1 MPARVTTDLPTMSS
15 DGLLFRD
22 LDHDGVL
29 APYEDWRL
37 PADVRAADLV
47 GRMTLREKVGAML
60 HGTAFA
66 IGGPMGSIGVGDAYD
81 VERVADL
88 LLGRCLTSV
97 ITRLPLPP
105 AAMAEQNNLLQRLAA
120 QRRLGIPVLVSSD
133 PRHHF
138 AAVIGATQGS
148 TGFGRWPEAIGLG
161 AIGDS
166 ELMRTFGDVVRRD
179 FRAVG
184 IHMLLGPQADLA
196 TSPRWPRADG
206 TFGEDPDL
214 VRTLVGAMVEGLQH
228 GRDGL
233 TERSVAAVVKHWV
246 GYGASRDGFDGHN
259 HYGRF
264 SAFPSGAFDDHVH
277 AFGDALDRQVA
288 AVMPTY
294 NILQGL
300 VIGGEALPETGAG
313 FSAPLV
319 DGLLR
324 SGLGY
329 DGMVLSDWAITRDL
343 SDAAIH
349 GTAEP
354 TPADIAM
361 PWGVEHLDRAARYA
375 ACVMA
380 GVDQIGGEDDP
391 EPLLAAVGS
400 GLVPQERIDLAVRRV
415 LTITFRLG
423 LFEDPLAD
431 PDRAEEVVAAGFPLG
446 DAAQRRSLTWLTAP
460 EQAPV
465 LEPGASVLLEGVGVD
480 EAVAHG
486 LHPVA
491 EPAQADVAVVRL
503 GAPWQ
508 LLHPGHFFGRM
519 QHEGDLDLKDDDPLL
534 HRLLALCREVP
545 TVLVVHLD
553 RPAVLGPLADEALAV
568 VGEYGADDDAVLDV
582 LTGARRAVGRLPFR
596 LHATMAD
603 ALAQPCD
610 RPRDDLPGRFPV
622 GHGTPHEPRAA
633 D

>member
-1 MPARVTTDLPTMSS
+1 MPARVTTDLPTISA

-66 IGGPMGSIGVGDAYD
+66 VGGPMGSIGVGDAYD
-81 VERVADL
+81 EERVADL
-88 LLGRCLTSV
+88 LLERGVSSL

-105 AAMAEQNNLLQRLAA
+105 TAMAEQNNLLQRLAS
-120 QRRLGIPVLVSSD
+120 QRRLGIPVVVSSD

-138 AAVIGATQGS
+138 ATVIGAAQGS
-148 TGFGRWPEAIGLG
+148 SGFSRWPEAIGLG
-161 AIGDS
+161 AIGDI
-166 ELMRTFGDVVRRD
+166 ELARAFGDVVRRD
-179 FRAVG
+179 FRSVG

-214 VRTLVGAMVEGLQH
+214 VRALVGAMVQGLQH
-228 GRDGL
+228 GRDGV
-233 TERSVAAVVKHWV
+233 TESSVAAVVKHWV
-246 GYGASRDGFDGHN
+246 GYGASRDGYDGHN

-277 AFGDALDRQVA
+277 AFGDALDRHVA

-300 VIGGEALPETGAG
+300 VIDGVALPETGAG

-349 GTAEP
+349 GTVEP
-354 TPADIAM
+354 TPEDIAM
-361 PWGVEHLDRAARYA
+361 PWGVEHLDRAERYA

-391 EPLLAAVGS
+391 EPLLAAIRS
-400 GLVPQERIDLAVRRV
+400 GLVPLERIDRAVQRI
-415 LTITFRLG
+415 LTIVFRLG
-423 LFEDPLAD
+423 LFEDPLVD
-431 PDRAEEVVAAGFPLG
+431 PVRAEQVVAAGFPLG

-460 EQAPV
+460 AHGPV
-465 LEPGASVLLEGVGVD
+465 LEPGAAVLLEGVGVD
-480 EAVAHG
+480 EALARG
-486 LHPVA
+486 LCPVA
-491 EPAQADVAVVRL
+491 GPAQADVAVVRL
-503 GAPWQ
+503 EAPWQ
-508 LLHPGHFFGRM
+508 VLHPGHFFGRM
-519 QHEGDLDLKDDDPLL
+519 QHEGDLDLKHDDPLL
-534 HRLLALCREVP
+534 RRVLALCHEVP

-553 RPAVLGPLADEALAV
+553 RPAVLGPLADAAAAV
-568 VGEYGADDDAVLDV
+568 VADYGADDGAVLDV
-582 LTGARRAVGRLPFR
+582 LTGASSAEGRLPFR

-603 ALAQPCD
+603 ALDQPCD

-622 GHGTPHEPRAA
+622 GHRAPHEPRSAT
-633 D
+633 